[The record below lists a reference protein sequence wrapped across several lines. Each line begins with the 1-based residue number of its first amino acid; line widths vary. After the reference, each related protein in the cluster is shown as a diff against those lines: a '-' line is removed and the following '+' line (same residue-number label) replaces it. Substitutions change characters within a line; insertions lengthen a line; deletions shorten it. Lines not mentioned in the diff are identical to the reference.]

1 VARRRVHRPDPITIA
16 CLVSLTAC
24 QARWIGGAAAP
35 GVDGGLDRTGTG
47 VAGAAAISPSDAAGA
62 DAGGRVGGVDAA
74 AGADAAPTIDAATAN
89 GPVPCAVVDGVTSWG
104 SGAVRVDYDVT
115 AGTASFFRGGNQV
128 IGGAYAAVKLASP
141 GMVTSKMYGQRTC
154 TVDGNQATVVSQ
166 GDGLPTLRQTF
177 VVGLPDGFLVRATIE
192 GGALSTNWIAP
203 LVVDAAGV
211 VTIGAASD
219 GRVLRVPFDNDNWV
233 TYDAAPIAAA
243 SGTSFEVAAF
253 YDNDSRYGLVV
264 GAVTH
269 DLWKTGVSYAGAGGK
284 LTSLTVF
291 GGATDATLTHDVL
304 PHGAVSGARV
314 ASPLVFVGAG
324 DDWRGLLEAY
334 ADANAVEQPPRAAP
348 AGGVPF
354 GWNSWGKIQTQIT
367 YDKAVAV
374 SDFIKANLQG
384 AGFGDSDGAV
394 YVNLDSYWDNLTDAQ
409 LGDFVAHCHA
419 NGQKAGIYWAPFVDW
434 GKVASR
440 VVEGTS
446 VTYDQIWLRDGDNN
460 PIALD
465 GAYAVDPT
473 HAATQRRV
481 DTFIDRFKELGFSY
495 IKLDFLTHGA
505 LESRSHADPAV
516 TTGMAA
522 FNRGMQYLRDRIGD
536 TMFVSTAIG
545 PLFPYQY
552 AHARRIACDTYGAA
566 VGTMSA
572 AYELNSVTYGFWMS
586 GRLYAFNDPDE
597 VVFEGFTAADNMTR
611 LLSAVISGTVFLDGD
626 DLTGAAGQALAR
638 TYLTNPRV
646 NAVARRGLTFEPVEG
661 NTGTAPASV
670 FVLHDGAQHDLA
682 VFNFTD
688 AAATTT
694 VDLGRAGLDPTRDYQ
709 TQDLWTGAT
718 QTARGSL
725 AVPLDAHFAK
735 LFSLQ

>member
-1 VARRRVHRPDPITIA
+1 VDAGADRAGAAGGAGLNPSTGAAGGAGSGSGGASGP
-16 CLVSLTAC
+16 
-24 QARWIGGAAAP
+24 IGGA
-35 GVDGGLDRTGTG
+35 
-47 VAGAAAISPSDAAGA
+47 
-62 DAGGRVGGVDAA
+62 DAA
-74 AGADAAPTIDAATAN
+74 AGADAAPPVDAA
-89 GPVPCAVVDGVTSWG
+89 GPRPCAVVGGVASWQG
-104 SGAVRVDYDVT
+104 GAVRVDYDVT
-115 AGTASFFRGGNQV
+115 AGTASFFRGGSKV
-128 IGGAYAAVKLASP
+128 IGGAYAAVKLAAP
-141 GMVTSKMYGQRTC
+141 AMVTSKMYLQRTC
-154 TVDGNQATVVSQ
+154 TVDGSQATVVSQ
-166 GDGLPTLRQTF
+166 ADGLPTLRQTF

-192 GGALSTNWIAP
+192 GGALSTSWIAP
-203 LVVDAAGV
+203 LVVDAEGV
-211 VTIGAASD
+211 VSIGAASD

-233 TYDAAPIAAA
+233 TYDAAPIASA

-253 YDNDSRYGLVV
+253 YDNDSRQGLVV

-269 DLWKTGVSYAGAGGK
+269 DLWKTGVSYVGAGGK
-284 LTSLTVF
+284 LTALTVF
-291 GGATDATLTHDVL
+291 GGVTDASLTHDVL
-304 PHGAVSGARV
+304 PHGTVSGATV

-324 DDWRGLLEAY
+324 DDWRRLLEAY
-334 ADANAVEQPPRAAP
+334 ADANAAVQPPRPAP
-348 AGGVPF
+348 PGGVPF
-354 GWNSWGKIQTQIT
+354 GWNSWGKLQTTIS

-374 SDFIKANLQG
+374 SDFIKTNLQG
-384 AGFGDSDGAV
+384 AGFDNSDAAV

-409 LGDFVAHCHA
+409 LRDFVAHCRA

-434 GKVASR
+434 GKVPSR

-446 VTYDQIWLRDGDNN
+446 VTYDRIWLRDAGNN

-473 HAATQRRV
+473 DAATQRRI
-481 DTFIDRFKELGFSY
+481 DTFIDRFKSLGFSY
-495 IKLDFLTHGA
+495 VKLDFLTHGA

-566 VGTMSA
+566 VGDMSA

-597 VVFEGFTAADNMTR
+597 MVFEGFSAADNMTR

-638 TYLTNPRV
+638 TYLTNPRL
-646 NAVARRGLTFEPVEG
+646 NAVARRGLTFQPIEG

-670 FVLHDGAQHDLA
+670 FVLHDGTQHDLA

-688 AAATTT
+688 AATTTT
-694 VDLGRAGLDPTRDYQ
+694 VDLARAGLDPARDYQ
-709 TQDLWTGAT
+709 AQDLWSGAT
-718 QTARGSL
+718 QAARGAL
-725 AVPLDAHFAK
+725 AVTLDAHFAK

>member
-1 VARRRVHRPDPITIA
+1 
-16 CLVSLTAC
+16 LVSLTAC
-24 QARWIGGAAAP
+24 QAGGIGDVQTPA
-35 GVDGGLDRTGTG
+35 VD
-47 VAGAAAISPSDAAGA
+47 AGA
-62 DAGGRVGGVDAA
+62 DRAGQDDVGAGPGSRPGGSGGAGSGNGML
-74 AGADAAPTIDAATAN
+74 GADAATTGGDAPNTIDTG
-89 GPVPCAVVDGVTSWG
+89 GPLPCAIMAGVASWQ
-104 SGAVRVDYDVT
+104 SGAVRVDYDIT
-115 AGTASFFRGGNQV
+115 AGTTSFFRDGSKI
-128 IGGAYAAVKLASP
+128 IGGAYAAVKLAAP
-141 GMVTSKMYGQRTC
+141 AMVTSKMYGQRTC
-154 TVDGNQATVVSQ
+154 VVDGNQATVVSVA
-166 GDGLPTLRQTF
+166 DGLPTLRQTF
-177 VVGLPDGFLVRATIE
+177 VVGSPDGFLARATIE

-203 LVVDAAGV
+203 LVIDGTG
-211 VTIGAASD
+211 TIDFGTASD
-219 GRVLRVPFDNDNWV
+219 ARVLRVPFDNDAWV
-233 TYDAAPIAAA
+233 SYDASPIASA

-253 YDNDSRYGLVV
+253 YDNDSRHALVV
-264 GAVTH
+264 GSVTH
-269 DLWKTGVSYAGAGGK
+269 ELWKTGVSFAGAAGK
-284 LTSLTVF
+284 LTALTVF
-291 GGATDATLTHDVL
+291 GGATDATMTHDLL
-304 PHGAVSGARV
+304 PHGAVSGASV
-314 ASPLVFVGAG
+314 ASPLVFMGAG
-324 DDWRGLLEAY
+324 ADWRRLLEAY
-334 ADANAVEQPPRAAP
+334 ADANAAVQPPRPAP

-354 GWNSWGKIQTQIT
+354 GWNSWGKIQTQIS

-384 AGFGDSDGAV
+384 ASFDNSGDSDGAV

-409 LGDFVAHCHA
+409 LGDFVAHCRA

-434 GKVASR
+434 GKTASR

-446 VTYDQIWLRDGDNN
+446 VTYDQIWLRDAGNN

-473 HAATQRRV
+473 HAATQRRI
-481 DTFIDRFKELGFSY
+481 DTFVDRFKSLGFSY
-495 IKLDFLTHGA
+495 IKLDFLSHGA
-505 LESRSHADPAV
+505 LESRTRADPAV

-536 TMFVSTAIG
+536 AMFVSTAIG

-566 VGTMSA
+566 VGDMSA

-597 VVFEGFTAADNMTR
+597 MVFEGFTAADNMTR
-611 LLSAVISGTVFLDGD
+611 LFSAVISGTVFLDGD

-646 NAVARRGLTFEPVEG
+646 NAVARRGRTFEPVEG
-661 NTGTAPASV
+661 NTGTAPASL
-670 FVLHDGAQHDLA
+670 FVLHDDVQHQLA

-694 VDLGRAGLDPTRDYQ
+694 VDLGRAGLDATVDYQ
-709 TQDLWTGAT
+709 AQDLWTGAA
-718 QTARGSL
+718 QTVRGSL
-725 AVPLDAHFAK
+725 TVTLDAHFAK